1 LGHSKGSP
9 KRKVLAMNTHIKK
22 TERSQI
28 YYLMLHIK
36 LLEKQE
42 QSKSKTSRI
51 EIIKIKSEINEIE
64 TKNQQ
69 RINKTRSW
77 FY

>member
-1 LGHSKGSP
+1 
-9 KRKVLAMNTHIKK
+9 
-22 TERSQI
+22 
-28 YYLMLHIK
+28 MLHIK

-69 RINKTRSW
+69 RINRTRSW
-77 FY
+77 LY